1 MPIKPIDLQAM
12 YTQITQLGKHEALA
26 RSTGLVHAELQR
38 EIVSKKNEQNAAE
51 VHLPE
56 EDIENSGDVKVD
68 ENANNSPEG
77 ETRNAKKEKEKE
89 ETESKVLD
97 IADDPDIGKNI
108 DVLG

>member
-26 RSTGLVHAELQR
+26 RSTGIVHAELQR
-38 EIVSKKNEQNAAE
+38 EIIAKKNEQNAAE

-56 EDIENSGDVKVD
+56 EDIENSNAVKID
-68 ENANNSPEG
+68 DTASGGSEQEAKNQ
-77 ETRNAKKEKEKE
+77 KKEKDKE
-89 ETESKVLD
+89 ETEGKALD

-108 DVLG
+108 DVMG